1 MITLIAAIG
10 KNRELG
16 FRNHLLWDI
25 PEDMVHFKEYT
36 MGKVVVMGRNTFLS
50 IGKTLPG
57 RKNIIVSSIELPC
70 HLIRADSVESA
81 LSIEHCYPEIVI
93 IGGAS
98 IYKQT
103 MEKATKLVITH
114 VDAEFEADVF
124 FPEIDLTKW
133 MINSIVESNNET
145 YNYRFIEYLRNESI

>member
-70 HLIRADSVESA
+70 HLIRAASVESA